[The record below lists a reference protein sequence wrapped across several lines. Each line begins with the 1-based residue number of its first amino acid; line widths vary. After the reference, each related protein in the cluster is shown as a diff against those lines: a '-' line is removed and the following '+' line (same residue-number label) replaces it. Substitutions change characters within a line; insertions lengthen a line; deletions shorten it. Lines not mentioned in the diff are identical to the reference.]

1 MEIMGRNIA
10 RAQEGKEIKNWKAI
24 IYLSTSHLC
33 FFLVA
38 ASSLF
43 FVPPGIL

>member
-10 RAQEGKEIKNWKAI
+10 RAQEGKEIKAWKAVV
-24 IYLSTSHLC
+24 YLSASHLR
-33 FFLVA
+33 FSLAA

-43 FVPPGIL
+43 SVPPGIL